1 MLFENEKPGILK
13 IPGFN
18 HFSQVGCLALSY
30 SEHLGA
36 ASGANTL
43 GSRLTIFHP
52 DCPRVAHFSFGAAFD
67 TVGLHLETSFLN

>member
-13 IPGFN
+13 IPDFN
-18 HFSQVGCLALSY
+18 YFRPLLLTLAY

-43 GSRLTIFHP
+43 GSRLTIFHL
-52 DCPRVAHFSFGAAFD
+52 DCPRIAHFSFGAALD